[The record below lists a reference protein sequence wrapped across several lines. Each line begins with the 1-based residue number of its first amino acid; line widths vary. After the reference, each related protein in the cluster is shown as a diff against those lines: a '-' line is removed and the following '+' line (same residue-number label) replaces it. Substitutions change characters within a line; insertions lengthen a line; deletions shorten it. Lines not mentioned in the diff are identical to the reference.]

1 MTNATV
7 RDSLSR
13 RTASKEARR
22 EQLIQATIRSIAKHG
37 LSDTTIATVSS
48 EAQLSQGIVN
58 LHFQSKD
65 RLLVETLQFVTDE
78 YKEIWERALAQA
90 GPTTAEQLEALL
102 GVDYDKAVF
111 ARDKVAVWFAFWSET
126 KSRPIYRKLCTERD
140 LEYDRKMLELVEIVI
155 EEGGYGPLDAA
166 VISDGLAA
174 MTEGLW
180 LDFLV
185 NPKEMTRDR
194 ARHIVHTYLTC
205 LFPKHFS

>member
-1 MTNATV
+1 MTTAAV

-48 EAQLSQGIVN
+48 EAQLSQGIIN

-65 RLLVETLQFVTDE
+65 RLLVETLQYVTDE

-90 GPTTAEQLEALL
+90 GPSTAEQLEALL

-111 ARDKVAVWFAFWSET
+111 SRDKVAVWFAFWSET
-126 KSRPIYRKLCTERD
+126 KSRPTYRKLCTERD
-140 LEYDRKMLELVEIVI
+140 LEYDRIMVELVEKII
-155 EEGGYGPLDAA
+155 REGDYGPLNAEI
-166 VISDGLAA
+166 ISNGLAA

-185 NPKEMTRDR
+185 NPKERNRER
-194 ARHIVHTYLTC
+194 ARLIVHTYLTC
-205 LFPKHFS
+205 LFPNHFS